1 MNLRLALAYRVV
13 VIGDFCGSTFNDGLW
28 AAAIDWL
35 MHHTFWTLMTLG
47 AFLPLLALWTF
58 LTLLALGTFLTLGE
72 LLLAFR
78 QLLTIGIV
86 AVAVIALIV
95 IANIFILLVAVI
107 TIVALILD
115 RRLSLSSENDSI
127 VVLGVLEIVFS
138 YHAITGALC
147 ITCKRSVF
155 FGDVLSVPPDFNIGA
170 VALIVAGKWVGT
182 FVAVIV
188 VTASAHAP
196 ILLYWPHT
204 YLFSENQGR

>member
-13 VIGDFCGSTFNDGLW
+13 VIGDFCGCTLNDRLW

-35 MHHTFWTLMTLG
+35 MHHTFWALMSLG
-47 AFLPLLALWTF
+47 TFLPLLALWTF
-58 LTLLALGTFLTLGE
+58 LTFLALGPLLALGE

-78 QLLTIGIV
+78 QLLTIGII

-95 IANIFILLVAVI
+95 KADIIILIIAII

-115 RRLSLSSENDSI
+115 RRLSLRSENDSI
-127 VVLGVLEIVFS
+127 VVLCVLEIVFS
-138 YHAITGALC
+138 YHTIACALC
-147 ITCKRSVF
+147 IPCKSSVF
-155 FGDVLSVPPDFNIGA
+155 FSDVLSVPPDFNVGA

-182 FVAVIV
+182 FAAVIV